1 MLRGDCDK
9 CGENIFEM
17 PDAEAFGGLPRKI
30 TCLGCDRRFLIEL
43 TDKGKLVFFRMGRK
57 KKRALKPITF

>member
-1 MLRGDCDK
+1 MLRGNCDK

-30 TCLGCDRRFLIEL
+30 TCLGCGRRFKIDL
-43 TDKGKLVFFRMGRK
+43 DARGKLFFNRMGRK
-57 KKRALKPITF
+57 KKRTLRPIEF

>member
-1 MLRGDCDK
+1 MLRGNCDK

-17 PDAEAFGGLPRKI
+17 PDEEAFGGLPRKI
-30 TCLGCDRRFLIEL
+30 TCQGCGRRFLIEL
-43 TDKGKLVFFRMGRK
+43 IDKGKLVFYRMGRK